1 MKINKNEQDFVLKYF
16 QPGKLDTRKALQK
29 VKARVGIADEEVSHA
44 ATVSLRMRRIRWIAV
59 AASIL
64 VLFTIGVYTLLQP
77 KTVTLSAES
86 EVMAYHL
93 PDGTKV
99 SLMPHSSLSYQ
110 EDDCRKVE
118 MRGCIYY
125 QVKHDEQHPFDVMG
139 ERGHVRVLGTQFMVD
154 ERMDAPEVMVTGGKV
169 LFTARNSEEG
179 VFLTKGKRAR
189 LLKGAAQPELLADY
203 DINDVAWATHRLHF
217 NNTPLSEVLEKL
229 TELSGVRYTASDES
243 KRLTGDFETDSIPQ
257 VIQVIEETLGV
268 QIRLAY
274 IGKQPK

>member
-44 ATVSLRMRRIRWIAV
+44 VTASLRMRRIRWIAV
-59 AASIL
+59 AASVL
-64 VLFTIGVYTLLQP
+64 VLFTIGAYTLLQP

-125 QVKHDEQHPFDVMG
+125 QVKHDEQHPFDVVG
-139 ERGHVRVLGTQFMVD
+139 EHGHVRVLGTQFMVD
-154 ERMDAPEVMVTGGKV
+154 ERTDAPEVMVTGGKV
-169 LFTARNSEEG
+169 LFTARHSAEG

-217 NNTPLSEVLEKL
+217 DNTPLSEVLE
-229 TELSGVRYTASDES
+229 ELSKLSGTRYTASDES

-268 QIRLAY
+268 QIR
-274 IGKQPK
+274 

>member
-1 MKINKNEQDFVLKYF
+1 MKINKNEQEFVLKYF

-64 VLFTIGVYTLLQP
+64 VLFTIGAYTLLQP

-86 EVMAYHL
+86 EVVAYHL
-93 PDGTKV
+93 PDGTEV

-118 MRGCIYY
+118 MKGCIYY
-125 QVKHDEQHPFDVMG
+125 QVKHDEQHPFDVVG
-139 ERGHVRVLGTQFMVD
+139 EHGHIRVLGTQFMVD
-154 ERMDAPEVMVTGGKV
+154 ERTDVPEVMVTSGKV
-169 LFTARNSEEG
+169 LFTARSSAEG
-179 VFLTKGKRAR
+179 VFLIKGKRAR

-217 NNTPLSEVLEKL
+217 DNTPLSEVLE
-229 TELSGVRYTASDES
+229 ELSKLSGTRYTASDES

-268 QIRLAY
+268 DIR
-274 IGKQPK
+274 

>member
-1 MKINKNEQDFVLKYF
+1 MMKINKNEQEFVLKYF

-29 VKARVGIADEEVSHA
+29 VKARVGIADKEVSHA

-64 VLFTIGVYTLLQP
+64 VLFTIGAYTLLQP

-86 EVMAYHL
+86 EVVAYHL

-118 MRGCIYY
+118 MKGCIYY
-125 QVKHDEQHPFDVMG
+125 QVKHDEQHPFDVVG
-139 ERGHVRVLGTQFMVD
+139 EHGHVRVLGTQFMVD
-154 ERMDAPEVMVTGGKV
+154 ERTDVPEVMVTSGKV
-169 LFTARNSEEG
+169 LFTARHSAEG

-189 LLKGAAQPELLADY
+189 LLTGLPSLSCWRIMISTMWHGLRIAC
-203 DINDVAWATHRLHF
+203 ISTILHYQKYWRIF
-217 NNTPLSEVLEKL
+217 LNYL
-229 TELSGVRYTASDES
+229 
-243 KRLTGDFETDSIPQ
+243 
-257 VIQVIEETLGV
+257 V
-268 QIRLAY
+268 QDIRLLMRASV
-274 IGKQPK
+274 

>member
-1 MKINKNEQDFVLKYF
+1 MMKINKNEQEFVLKYF

-64 VLFTIGVYTLLQP
+64 VLFTIGAYTLLQP

-86 EVMAYHL
+86 EVVAYHL

-118 MRGCIYY
+118 MKGCIYY
-125 QVKHDEQHPFDVMG
+125 QVKHDEQHPFDVVG
-139 ERGHVRVLGTQFMVD
+139 EHGHVRVLGTQFMVD
-154 ERMDAPEVMVTGGKV
+154 ERTDAPEVMVTSGKV
-169 LFTARNSEEG
+169 LSRLAI
-179 VFLTKGKRAR
+179 
-189 LLKGAAQPELLADY
+189 LLKA
-203 DINDVAWATHRLHF
+203 F
-217 NNTPLSEVLEKL
+217 S
-229 TELSGVRYTASDES
+229 
-243 KRLTGDFETDSIPQ
+243 
-257 VIQVIEETLGV
+257 
-268 QIRLAY
+268 
-274 IGKQPK
+274 